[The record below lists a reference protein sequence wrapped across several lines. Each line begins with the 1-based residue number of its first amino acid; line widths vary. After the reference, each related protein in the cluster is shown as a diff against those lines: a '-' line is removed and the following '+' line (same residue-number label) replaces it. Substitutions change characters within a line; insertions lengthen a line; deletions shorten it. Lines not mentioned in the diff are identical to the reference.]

1 MSGRSLVLALCV
13 VVLAGVVTLNWSPA
27 HPGAAP
33 GPAVAASQEETAGTC
48 AGTTSEAN
56 GSSEAERVP
65 PGCCTSNC
73 NTNKDCNRICGKGNC
88 VCIASSDCCRRC
100 TY

>member
-1 MSGRSLVLALCV
+1 MSRRSLVLALCV
-13 VVLAGVVTLNWSPA
+13 VALAGIVSVSWSPA
-27 HPGAAP
+27 RPGAVP
-33 GPAVAASQEETAGTC
+33 GPAVGASQEDTAGTC
-48 AGTTSEAN
+48 AETTSEAT
-56 GSSEAERVP
+56 GSPDAERVP

-73 NTNKDCNRICGKGNC
+73 NTNKDCDRICGKGNC